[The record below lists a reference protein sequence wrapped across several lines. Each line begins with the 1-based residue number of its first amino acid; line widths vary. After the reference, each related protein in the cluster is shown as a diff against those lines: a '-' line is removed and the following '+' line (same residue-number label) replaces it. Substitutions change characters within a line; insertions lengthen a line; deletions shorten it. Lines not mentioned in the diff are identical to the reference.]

1 MSIQN
6 KLADEKQ
13 QLFIEITQEEALKRA
28 QDGKEVN
35 IFFHN
40 ISQTNNYILVSF
52 EKLLSLCR
60 YL

>member
-35 IFFHN
+35 IFFH
-40 ISQTNNYILVSF
+40 ISQTNNYILVS
-52 EKLLSLCR
+52 L
-60 YL
+60 